1 MASLG
6 LNFSKAAPSPRV
18 LSWAALGSGGGV
30 LASDGGCSICAKG
43 GNGSPAVAG
52 VDVSVGPCAVS
63 CSAASTISDD
73 SGSKVHS
80 INQSARLDDCLGE
93 GEIAP
98 FCLAARR
105 LPVQREQ
112 KLRNWVSTLS
122 IGIQRIDSLKSLAWS
137 NACPALG
144 LWVTACGW
152 QIVDQL
158 LIHE

>member
-18 LSWAALGSGGGV
+18 LSWAALGTGRGA
-30 LASDGGCSICAKG
+30 LASDGGCSICAEG
-43 GNGSPAVAG
+43 GDGSAIVALVGVAVG
-52 VDVSVGPCAVS
+52 LCAVS

-80 INQSARLDDCLGE
+80 INQSARLDDGLGE
-93 GEIAP
+93 GANAP

-105 LPVQREQ
+105 LPMQREQ

-122 IGIQRIDSLKSLAWS
+122 IGIQRIDSLKKSSTLQCSESSRSLGHGA
-137 NACPALG
+137 
-144 LWVTACGW
+144 
-152 QIVDQL
+152 
-158 LIHE
+158 